1 MGCSPVGPLRDFEE
15 FISNPPWTRS
25 SSPPGEEVAVGEHLT
40 QVGGPGALLG
50 TDLEKLQSQA
60 SPLTSHRK

>member
-1 MGCSPVGPLRDFEE
+1 M
-15 FISNPPWTRS
+15 
-25 SSPPGEEVAVGEHLT
+25 AVEEHLT

-60 SPLTSHRK
+60 SPLNHPQEVAEAAGSSLVEAGFKLKALGSLIACNHLV